1 MSNKLNHETS
11 VDLFICCKES
21 SLLVI
26 VTILGKGRE
35 KERENASFFSLLSS
49 LILMRTKKVTSTRSM
64 MLSCTLKPTCS
75 LLNENVR
82 FGDTVIVLG
91 YF

>member
-1 MSNKLNHETS
+1 MKP
-11 VDLFICCKES
+11 VWIYS
-21 SLLVI
+21 SAAKNPQCWLL
-26 VTILGKGRE
+26 LLCWE
-35 KERENASFFSLLSS
+35 KEGKRKNASFFSLLSS
-49 LILMRTKKVTSTRSM
+49 LILMRTKKVTSARSM

>member
-1 MSNKLNHETS
+1 MKPLWIYSSAAKNPLCW
-11 VDLFICCKES
+11 LLLLYWGKE
-21 SLLVI
+21 
-26 VTILGKGRE
+26 GKRKE
-35 KERENASFFSLLSS
+35 KMLYFFSLLSS

>member
-1 MSNKLNHETS
+1 MKP
-11 VDLFICCKES
+11 VWIYS
-21 SLLVI
+21 STAKNPLCWLL
-26 VTILGKGRE
+26 LLYWE
-35 KERENASFFSLLSS
+35 KEGERKEKMLLFFFSLLSS